1 MRILR
6 VLVQRLFATILV
18 LLVLTGATYALYS
31 RLAVEPGRYLA
42 RSPQPTREELQ
53 AGARALGTDRSF
65 VVQYVDFV
73 AGAVRG
79 DLGLAWRGIELGD
92 DGQLQGQS
100 VRSIVGNAAAVTG
113 SLALGG
119 GLLLALL
126 TFPVA
131 LFTAS
136 RPRSWFDRTALVVVV
151 AAIAMPPLVLG
162 IVLQATIGARWELL
176 PESGYCPLSGRSV
189 VYDPTPTSTA
199 YVGAGPSGTECGGPR
214 DWASHLVLPWLTF
227 ALIFA
232 ALYVRVLRSSLMEQ
246 LKESYVQAARARG
259 AAERRVLVRHALPN
273 AIAPMLTLFA
283 LDGGAMLGA
292 AIYIE
297 VVFDLPGLGQLAV
310 QSLNGFPGI
319 DLPVIT
325 GLVVVIGLAV
335 MTLNTLANVAYAAV
349 DPRVRDARALRARRP
364 ARAS

>member
-53 AGARALGTDRSF
+53 AGARALG
-65 VVQYVDFV
+65 
-73 AGAVRG
+73 
-79 DLGLAWRGIELGD
+79 
-92 DGQLQGQS
+92 S
-100 VRSIVGNAAAVTG
+100 VRSFVGNAAAVTG

-119 GLLLALL
+119 GLLLVLL

-199 YVGAGPSGTECGGPR
+199 
-214 DWASHLVLPWLTF
+214 
-227 ALIFA
+227 
-232 ALYVRVLRSSLMEQ
+232 
-246 LKESYVQAARARG
+246 
-259 AAERRVLVRHALPN
+259 
-273 AIAPMLTLFA
+273 
-283 LDGGAMLGA
+283 
-292 AIYIE
+292 
-297 VVFDLPGLGQLAV
+297 
-310 QSLNGFPGI
+310 
-319 DLPVIT
+319 
-325 GLVVVIGLAV
+325 
-335 MTLNTLANVAYAAV
+335 
-349 DPRVRDARALRARRP
+349 
-364 ARAS
+364 